1 MVVVSGPG
9 GVGKDTVAQL
19 LCAED
24 DRFVLSRSWTTRAP
38 RAGDGPDAYT
48 FVDRRAFERRVAEGG
63 FLEWAEYHGNLYG
76 TPVPDPDD
84 RRHLVLNIELQ
95 GARQILERFGQE
107 TFLLLLEPPSLQVL
121 EARLRGRGD
130 EEEALQRRLTAALEE
145 LAEGRQIAHAT
156 VVNDDLTQAVA
167 EVRRILENRLSTEN
181 QTHDG

>member
-1 MVVVSGPG
+1 
-9 GVGKDTVAQL
+9 

-48 FVDRRAFERRVAEGG
+48 FVDRATFEQHIADGG

-76 TPVPDPDD
+76 TPVPDPTDA
-84 RRHLVLNIELQ
+84 RHLVLNIELQ
-95 GARQILERFGQE
+95 GARNILERFGQDC
-107 TFLLLLEPPSLQVL
+107 FLLLLEPPSIEAL

-130 EEEALQRRLTAALEE
+130 EETVLQRRLTTALEE

-156 VVNDDLTQAVA
+156 VVNDDLTQAIG
-167 EVRRILENRLSTEN
+167 EVRRILANRLSGEM